1 MPLFDFN
8 CRRCGRAEEVFT
20 PKMEVPE
27 PVCCG
32 GVMTR
37 LYSADRMKIKMGYP
51 MWVDRIDDIHKAQ
64 ADRGEKLR
72 LPHPKEVGAT

>member
-1 MPLFDFN
+1 MPLYEYK
-8 CRRCGRAEEVFT
+8 CSLCGKSKEVLSLVG
-20 PKMEVPE
+20 ESA

-37 LYSADRMKIKMGYP
+37 KFTIDSLFIKWTKP
-51 MWVDRIDDIHKAQ
+51 LWVDRIGEIHKAQ
-64 ADRGEKLR
+64 ADRGERLR